1 MESLPTD
8 FLALLGL
15 VFVLGVKHGFDA
27 DHLATID
34 GLTRYN
40 AARNPRLARY
50 CGTFFSLGHGGVVM
64 AVALVVS
71 ILASRW
77 QVPAWFE
84 HLGAWVSIGILGLL
98 GWVNLRAVLNTPA
111 GQVVVPVAGPKGRL
125 FGRLQKTGHPV
136 LIGAVGA
143 LFALSYDTMS
153 QAALFAMTAGQF
165 GGWRAG
171 LALGATFMLGMLI
184 CDGLNGLWISRLL
197 RRSDQMAVVA
207 SRLMGLTIAAIAL
220 LVAAFG
226 LAKYVAPVV
235 AAWAAEAEFAFGA
248 ALIAVVLCSFTM
260 AAYLSRQCMPTT
272 LRR

>member
-34 GLTRYN
+34 GLTRHN
-40 AARNPRLARY
+40 AAHNPRLARY

-64 AVALVVS
+64 AVALAVS
-71 ILASRW
+71 VLASHW
-77 QVPAWFE
+77 QVPAWLE
-84 HLGAWVSIGILGLL
+84 HVGAWISIGVLGLL
-98 GWVNLRAVLNTPA
+98 GWVNLRAVLNAPT
-111 GQVVVPVAGPKGRL
+111 GQVVVPVAGPKGKL
-125 FGRLQKTGHPV
+125 LGGLQKTGHPV
-136 LIGAVGA
+136 LIAAVGA

-165 GGWRAG
+165 GGWRAN
-171 LALGATFMLGMLI
+171 LALGAAFMFGMLI

-226 LAKYVAPVV
+226 LARYVAPPV
-235 AAWAAEAEFAFGA
+235 AAWAAEAEFAFGI
-248 ALIAVVLCSFTM
+248 ALVAVVLCSFTM
-260 AAYLSRQCMPTT
+260 AAHLSRQCMPAA